1 MAELPFWA
9 ECLITFFLILGGSF
23 ALIGSLGLARLP
35 DFMTRL
41 HAPTKN
47 TTLGVGGVVLAS
59 ITYFS
64 ASSGLSLHELLIACF
79 LFLTAPISAHL
90 LAKAALHLEL
100 KTVSATQDLRSHPGP
115 FSSAENPEV
124 STESA
129 DNEGVPEIKSNNQ
142 S

>member
-23 ALIGSLGLARLP
+23 ACIGSLGLARLP
-35 DFMTRL
+35 DFLTRL

-64 ASSGLSLHELLIACF
+64 VSSGLSLHELLIACF

-100 KTVSATQDLRSHPGP
+100 KTISATQDLRSHPGP

-129 DNEGVPEIKSNNQ
+129 DNVDVKSNNQ